1 MRDWSRL
8 LHSIAKLNY
17 EQLVAEVKKKVSSVL
32 SIIEKYSDSD
42 SAPITLVGLAA
53 YAATVDDDLSEKEL
67 SLVKEILGIGEKD
80 FKGFISQVR
89 KDNSIVNELVEI
101 TKCMKREEMDE
112 FSYLLGILFAADGR
126 FSDEELDFFKKLC
139 D

>member
-17 EQLVAEVKKKVSSVL
+17 EQLVAEGKQKVSSVL
-32 SIIEKYSDSD
+32 NIIEKYSDSD

-67 SLVKEILGIGEKD
+67 SLVKEILNISEKD
-80 FKGFISQVR
+80 FKGFINQVR

>member
-17 EQLVAEVKKKVSSVL
+17 EQMVTEGKQKVSSVL
-32 SIIEKYSDSD
+32 NILEKYSDSD

-67 SLVKEILGIGEKD
+67 MLVKDIIGVNEKD
-80 FKGFISQVR
+80 FKGFINQV
-89 KDNSIVNELVEI
+89 KKNNSIVNELVEI
-101 TKCMKREEMDE
+101 ASCMKREEMDE
-112 FSYLLGILFAADGR
+112 FSYLFGILFAADGR
-126 FSDEELDFFKKLC
+126 FSDEELEFFKKLC

>member
-17 EQLVAEVKKKVSSVL
+17 EQLVAEGKKKVSSVL

>member
-17 EQLVAEVKKKVSSVL
+17 EQLVAEGKQKVSSVL
-32 SIIEKYSDSD
+32 NIIEKYSDSD

-67 SLVKEILGIGEKD
+67 SLVKEILTISEKD
-80 FKGFISQVR
+80 FKGFINQVR

>member
-8 LHSIAKLNY
+8 LHSISKLSY
-17 EQLVAEVKKKVSSVL
+17 EQLVEEGKKKVASVL
-32 SIIEKYSDSD
+32 AIIEKYSDSD
-42 SAPITLVGLAA
+42 SAPIILVGLAA
-53 YAATVDDDLSEKEL
+53 YAATVDDELTETEAELIKTVIGISESEFR
-67 SLVKEILGIGEKD
+67 SFVNQVKRD
-80 FKGFISQVR
+80 S
-89 KDNSIVNELVEI
+89 SIVSELVEI
-101 TKCMKREEMDE
+101 ANCMKREEMDE

>member
-17 EQLVAEVKKKVSSVL
+17 EQLVAEGKKKVSSVL

-53 YAATVDDDLSEKEL
+53 YAATVDDDLSEKEI

>member
-17 EQLVAEVKKKVSSVL
+17 EQMVAEGKKKVSSVL
-32 SIIEKYSDSD
+32 NIIEKYSDSD